1 MNPPNEVKYCPKHKE
16 RELCAHGF
24 WCSVCTIERYPEF
37 WISDEEIK
45 EGRNLSCRYADGY
58 EEAELY
64 MARTHGHT

>member
-16 RELCAHGF
+16 RDVSGLRWCPACTLEMYPWF
-24 WCSVCTIERYPEF
+24 WVSE
-37 WISDEEIK
+37 EEIK
-45 EGRNLSCRYADGY
+45 AGRNLSCRYADGY